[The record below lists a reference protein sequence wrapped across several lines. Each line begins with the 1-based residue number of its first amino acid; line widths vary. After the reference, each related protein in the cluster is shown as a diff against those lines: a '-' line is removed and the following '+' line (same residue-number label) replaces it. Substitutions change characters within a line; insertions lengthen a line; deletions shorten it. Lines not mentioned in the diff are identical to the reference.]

1 MSGPSAGPLPS
12 RPAIPSGDRP
22 TYPSGEGL
30 YTSHADLGGQA
41 GHGPVLPEPEGELWH
56 EAFEP
61 KALALTLAMG
71 ATGAW
76 NIDQSRAARETLPD
90 YAQLSYYRIWL
101 SALQRL
107 MATRGLVAEDELAA
121 GRMLH
126 PPLPLPRKLLAA
138 AVPAALAKGSPTAR
152 PAPGPARFAVG
163 DVVFTRSGAVGHHT
177 RLPAYA
183 QGKRGTVAR
192 LHGAHVFAD
201 ANAQGLGE
209 QPQWLY
215 TVVFDGSTLWGDG
228 AQPGLQ
234 VSVDAW
240 EPYLQPAGDQA

>member
-1 MSGPSAGPLPS
+1 MS
-12 RPAIPSGDRP
+12 
-22 TYPSGEGL
+22 
-30 YTSHADLGGQA
+30 YTSHADLGGQS
-41 GHGPVLPEPEGELWH
+41 GHGPVLPEAEGDLWH

-76 NIDQSRAARETLPD
+76 TIDQARAARETLPG
-90 YAQLSYYRIWL
+90 YLQLSYYRIWL
-101 SALQRL
+101 AGLQRL
-107 MATRGLVAEDELAA
+107 MAERGIVADDELAA
-121 GRMLH
+121 GQALH
-126 PPLPLPRKLLAA
+126 PPVPLPRKLLAA
-138 AVPAALAKGSPTAR
+138 AVPAALAKGSATAR

-163 DVVFTRSGAVGHHT
+163 DAVRTRAGGVDHHS

-183 QGKRGTVAR
+183 QGKPGTVAT

-201 ANAQGLGE
+201 ASAQGLGE

-215 TVVFDGSTLWGDG
+215 TVVFSGQALWGPH
-228 AQPGLQ
+228 AEPGLQ

-240 EPYLQPAGDQA
+240 ESYLQPDTGDAA